1 MTAAFLKKVVS
12 TDPNST
18 PYSLDVHNRSI
29 SHLDNLN
36 SLPKLRSIDVSF
48 NNLVDLEGL
57 SALPDL
63 RELKAYSCKIQ
74 DCYSLGEW
82 CPNLT
87 ILLLNDNALAEVP
100 KSFR

>member
-1 MTAAFLKKVVS
+1 VIS

-18 PYSLDVHNRSI
+18 PYSLDVHNKNI

-48 NNLVDLEGL
+48 NKLIDLEGIA
-57 SALPDL
+57 ALPDL
-63 RELKAYSCKIQ
+63 KELKAYSCKIQ

-82 CPNLT
+82 CPSLST
-87 ILLLNDNALAEVP
+87 VLLNDNVLARVP